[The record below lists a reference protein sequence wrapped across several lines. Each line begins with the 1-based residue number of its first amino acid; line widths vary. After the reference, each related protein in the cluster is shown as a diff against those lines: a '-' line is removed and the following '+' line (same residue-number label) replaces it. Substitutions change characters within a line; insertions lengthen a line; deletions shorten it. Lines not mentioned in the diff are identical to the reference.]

1 MINLVFSDDEQV
13 VGPVIGIDLGTT
25 YSCVGIWRNSRV
37 EIIPNE
43 LGNRITPSW
52 VAWDLDTKERLIG
65 EAAKNQASLNPTNTI
80 FDAKRMIGRNFTDDT
95 VQADMKLLPYAVIN
109 KDGKPAFHIPILD
122 RSYLP
127 EEISAMILTKMKTIA
142 EDYLGQA
149 VTHAVITVP
158 AYFNDSQ
165 RQATKDAGVI
175 SGLNVLRIINEPTAA
190 AIAYGLDKKNEQNI
204 LVYDLGGGTFDV
216 SLLNID
222 SGFFE
227 VKSTSGDTHLGGED
241 FDQRLTS

>member
-1 MINLVFSDDEQV
+1 MNPKSNNFLSKQTLLIFLSISVLINLVYSEEDKV
-13 VGPVIGIDLGTT
+13 MGPVIGIDLGTT
-25 YSCVGIWRNSRV
+25 YSCVGIWRNQRV

-52 VAWDLDTKERLIG
+52 VAWDMDTKERLIG

-80 FDAKRMIGRNFTDDT
+80 FDAKRLIGRKFDDEI
-95 VQADMKLLPYAVIN
+95 VQADAKLLPYKLVN
-109 KDGKPAFHIPILD
+109 KDGKPAMYIPLLD
-122 RSYLP
+122 KSYLP

-142 EDYLGQA
+142 EDYLGQE
-149 VTHAVITVP
+149 VKNAVITVP

-204 LVYDLGGGTFDV
+204 LV
-216 SLLNID
+216 
-222 SGFFE
+222 
-227 VKSTSGDTHLGGED
+227 
-241 FDQRLTS
+241 